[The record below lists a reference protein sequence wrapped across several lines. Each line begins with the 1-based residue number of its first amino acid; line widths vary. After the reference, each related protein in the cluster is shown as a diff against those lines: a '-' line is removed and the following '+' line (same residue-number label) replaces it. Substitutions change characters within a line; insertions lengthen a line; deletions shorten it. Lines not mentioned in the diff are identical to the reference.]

1 MASTTLHRLALAA
14 LLFAA
19 SATGYVAWRDVETL
33 QSQFKQSP
41 PAPLAALEGGPGTP
55 GAAAVEEKALNPGA
69 ASDSPLIPEPPPNSA
84 AAESKAYERLK
95 LSALGSA
102 VLGLLAGIAAVRARG
117 AMAGRQSP
125 PQGTPLHLTILE
137 HSTECA
143 VLMRPNGCIV
153 HITEKG
159 KQCIGPSSQR
169 PTEGGA
175 WTDWWLPEW
184 RTLAA
189 EGVAR
194 AADGEPVAMDL
205 WMDAADSNITSW
217 DVSLTRLPQHAN
229 EEPLLLCVMQNT
241 SARRR
246 AQQALR
252 ESEERFSAFI
262 DNSPAIAYIKEE
274 DGRYL
279 LLNKIYGEL
288 RGEKPEAL
296 VGRSDSEVFGAQ
308 TSAVVE
314 QLENEVLRSGVPR
327 RVVEDFIQSNGETSH
342 WRVLRFPLRLSS
354 GKLLLGAIG
363 VDVTRT
369 VVAEA
374 ELQVARDAALQSARL
389 KSEFLANMSH
399 EIRTPMNGVIGM
411 AGLLLDTPLSPRQ
424 REFAKTIDSSANAL
438 LTIINDVLDFSKIE
452 AGMLSFEALDFELRD
467 VIHGTATLL
476 AESASNKHL
485 ELAVIVEPSVPQ
497 VLRGDPGRLRQ
508 ILMNLLGNAL
518 KFTTNGEIIVECFLS
533 EETAQTPNAVRLL
546 FRVSDTGIGISS
558 ESQDRLFQAFSQAD
572 GSTTRRYGGT
582 GLGLAISKQLIQRM
596 RGEIG
601 VQSELGKGSVFWFT
615 AEFDL
620 AGEAPHLQRKLLL
633 QDHAIVLAGPH
644 AATRRSLGTHLSALG
659 AAIREACNADE
670 LSSLIADWS
679 PPPQTR
685 SFLLLEAS
693 VFRAFADASL
703 LRKLGAQGVRLSLL
717 ASLKRTALTPAEI
730 DTGCECLFTK
740 PLDPEALV
748 RWMQTEAGEQ
758 TAHNPEPNRA
768 HLGADVSPV
777 QLKLLVAED
786 NNVNRTVVG
795 HQLMKLGHE
804 VVYWAENGR
813 EALTALE
820 QCAPDAILMD
830 CQMPEVDGYE
840 ATRAIR
846 LKENATGCSGKP
858 RQWIIAMTANTMEGD
873 REKCLAVGMD
883 DYVSKPLTEA
893 DLYAVLSRVPPARVH
908 APSAKEEGFVGPAI
922 DTQSLARLRDLGGEA
937 GEELLASLAEQFIE
951 TSAGLLAEMEK
962 GLKLGDT
969 AALTRATHT
978 LRGSAANFGAHN
990 LIAKCRALED
1000 VCEMASEGDLGAK
1013 LLDVSHELESVRAA
1027 LLEACLRA

>member
-1 MASTTLHRLALAA
+1 M
-14 LLFAA
+14 
-19 SATGYVAWRDVETL
+19 AWRDLETL
-33 QSQFKQSP
+33 QSHLKQTP
-41 PAPLAALEGGPGTP
+41 PERLPALQGGPGNHAATAVQSTP
-55 GAAAVEEKALNPGA
+55 L
-69 ASDSPLIPEPPPNSA
+69 DSRAESNSTRVPEPPSA
-84 AAESKAYERLK
+84 SADATSKAYERLK
-95 LSALGSA
+95 FSALGSA
-102 VLGLLAGIAAVRARG
+102 FLALLAGITAVRGRG
-117 AMAGRQSP
+117 AMAGSQSP
-125 PQGTPLHLTILE
+125 PRGTPLHLTILE
-137 HSTECA
+137 QSTECA
-143 VLMRPNGCIV
+143 VLMRPDGCIV

-159 KQCIGPSSQR
+159 KQCIGPSAER
-169 PTEGGA
+169 PREGAA
-175 WTDWWLPEW
+175 WPEWWLPEW
-184 RTLAA
+184 RTRAS

-194 AADGEPVAMDL
+194 AARGESVAMDL
-205 WMDAADSNITSW
+205 WMDAADTNITSW
-217 DVSLTRLPQHAN
+217 DVSITRLPQHEN

-246 AQQALR
+246 AQQELR

-279 LLNKIYGEL
+279 LLNKIYGEI
-288 RGEKPEAL
+288 RGEKSEAL
-296 VGRSDSEVFGAQ
+296 VGRSDSEVFGAK

-314 QLENEVLRSGVPR
+314 RLETEVLRSGVPR
-327 RVVEDFIQSNGETSH
+327 RVVEDFTHSNGEISH
-342 WRVLRFPLRLSS
+342 WRVLRFPLQLSS
-354 GKLLLGAIG
+354 GKVLLGAIG

-374 ELQVARDAALQSARL
+374 ELQVARDAALQSAKL

-411 AGLLLDTPLSPRQ
+411 AGLLLDTPLSSRQ
-424 REFAKTIDSSANAL
+424 REFAKTIDTSANAL

-452 AGMLSFEALDFELRD
+452 AGMLDFEALDFELRN

-497 VLRGDPGRLRQ
+497 LLRGDPGRLRQ

-518 KFTTNGEIIVECFLS
+518 KFTTNGEIIVECSLS
-533 EETAQTPNAVRLL
+533 ENMAQSPKAVRLL
-546 FRVSDTGIGISS
+546 FSVRDTGIGISS
-558 ESQDRLFQAFSQAD
+558 ETQDRLFQAFSQAD

-620 AGEAPHLQRKLLL
+620 PEEAPHLQEKRLLH
-633 QDHAIVLAGPH
+633 DHAIVLAGPH
-644 AATRRSLGTHLSALG
+644 AATRRSLSTHLRALG
-659 AAIREACNADE
+659 ATIQEACSAEE
-670 LSSLIADWS
+670 LSRLLATWS
-679 PPPQTR
+679 PPPETP
-685 SFLLLEAS
+685 SFLLLESS
-693 VFRAFADASL
+693 VFRAFADTSL
-703 LRKLGAQGVRLSLL
+703 LRNLGAQGVRMSLL
-717 ASLKRTALTPAEI
+717 ASLKRTALTPSEI
-730 DTGCECLFTK
+730 DAGCECLFTK

-748 RWMQTEAGEQ
+748 RWMRTEALEQ
-758 TAHNPEPNRA
+758 PAHNLLPNRA
-768 HLGADVSPV
+768 HLGTEAAPV
-777 QLKLLVAED
+777 PLKLLVAED

-795 HQLMKLGHE
+795 HQLVKLGHE

-813 EALTALE
+813 EALSALE
-820 QCAPDAILMD
+820 HSTPDAILMD

-846 LKENATGCSGKP
+846 LQENAEGRPDKP

-873 REKCLAVGMD
+873 REKCLASGMD

-893 DLYAVLSRVPPARVH
+893 DLYAVLSRVPPRRVH
-908 APSAKEEGFVGPAI
+908 SPSPEKEDPVAPVI

-951 TSAGLLAEMEK
+951 TSASLLAAMKK
-962 GLKLGDT
+962 GLKEEDT
-969 AALTRATHT
+969 EAMARATHT

-990 LIAKCRALED
+990 LIAKCNALED
-1000 VCEMASEGDLGAK
+1000 ACGMASEGDLEAK
-1013 LLDVSHELESVRAA
+1013 VLDISQELESVRAA